1 MQTQCY
7 SHGSSPMPAVR
18 MVYSMSLSYRENRI
32 SDQEKKILGNNFLG
46 DVKLAGVMIIYFI
59 GQSRHFS

>member
-1 MQTQCY
+1 
-7 SHGSSPMPAVR
+7 MPAVR